1 MHALSP
7 LDLNIL
13 YVLTLHAQRPKT
25 IASALHERYKARSNE
40 CITTMVQS
48 RIERMI
54 SLNLVTQSVRK
65 WTHITRE
72 GRRLVTTLH

>member
-25 IASALHERYKARSNE
+25 IASALPERYKAR
-40 CITTMVQS
+40 IK
-48 RIERMI
+48 RMHH
-54 SLNLVTQSVRK
+54 NNGAVPYRAHDLVAPCDAKCS
-65 WTHITRE
+65 
-72 GRRLVTTLH
+72 